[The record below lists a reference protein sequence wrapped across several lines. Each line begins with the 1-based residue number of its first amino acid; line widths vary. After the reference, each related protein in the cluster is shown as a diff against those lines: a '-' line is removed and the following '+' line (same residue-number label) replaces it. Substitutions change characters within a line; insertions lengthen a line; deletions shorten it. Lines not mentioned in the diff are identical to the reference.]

1 MARRQIQVSI
11 DRLRGHRDT
20 PTPPAQKLPSDD
32 RACPKCSSHYRA
44 EEMRRNLNVC
54 PACGHHFAVG
64 GRERLGQLSDD
75 GVYDELWTELRAA
88 DPLRFV
94 DLQPY
99 PKRVEAAERKGASE
113 ALVCADAR
121 IGGRPCVIAVMDF
134 AFLGGSMG
142 SVVGEKFARACE
154 RAAERRVPFITVTA
168 SGGARMQEG
177 VLALMQMA
185 KTIVGFE
192 ALADAGVPSIV
203 VLAHPTT
210 GGVWASFSSIGDV
223 TYAEPGALIA
233 FSGPRVIE
241 QTTREKLPDDF
252 GMSERQLENGHVDA
266 VVDRR
271 QLAGRL
277 ARLMGI
283 LELPEAPPASLASQ
297 LAHNGS
303 ERAARVAQAL
313 PHLSR
318 RLRDRISRG
327 DHSGGEGGR
336 P

>member
-1 MARRQIQVSI
+1 MARRQIHVSI
-11 DRLRGHRDT
+11 DRLRGQRDE
-20 PTPPAQKLPSDD
+20 PAPRPQKLPSDD
-32 RACPKCSSHYRA
+32 RACPTCASTFRA
-44 EEMRRNLNVC
+44 EEMRHNLNVC
-54 PACGHHFAVG
+54 AACGYHWPVG
-64 GRERLGQLSDD
+64 GRERVAQLSDD
-75 GVYDELWTELRAA
+75 GAYDELWTELRAA

-94 DLQPY
+94 DIQPY
-99 PKRVEAAERKGASE
+99 PRRVEAAEAKGTTE

-134 AFLGGSMG
+134 SFLGGSMG

-154 RAAERRVPFITVTA
+154 RAADRGVPLVTVSA

-192 ALADAGVPSIV
+192 VLRDAGVPVIV

-210 GGVWASFSSIGDV
+210 GGVWASFASVGDV

-241 QTTREKLPDDF
+241 QTTREKLPEDF
-252 GMSERQLENGHVDA
+252 GRAESQLSNGHVDA

-271 QLAGRL
+271 ELSGRIGRL
-277 ARLMGI
+277 LGI
-283 LELPEAPPASLASQ
+283 LEQPPPATASLAMS
-297 LAHNGS
+297 LAQNGT
-303 ERAARVAQAL
+303 ERAARMAQAL
-313 PHLSR
+313 PSIPR
-318 RLRDRISRG
+318 RLRQRVL
-327 DHSGGEGGR
+327 GGEPPADGGPR
-336 P
+336 

>member
-1 MARRQIQVSI
+1 MARRHIHVSI
-11 DRLRGHRDT
+11 DRLRGHRDE
-20 PTPPAQKLPSDD
+20 PAPRAAKLPSDE
-32 RACPKCSSHYRA
+32 RACPKCASTYRA

-54 PACGHHFAVG
+54 AACGYHWGVG
-64 GRERLGQLSDD
+64 GRERVAQLADD
-75 GVYDELWTELRAA
+75 GVFDELWTELRAA

-99 PKRVEAAERKGASE
+99 PKRIEAAEAKGLNE

-134 AFLGGSMG
+134 SFLGGSMG

-154 RAAERRVPFITVTA
+154 RAAERHVPLVTVTA

-185 KTIVGFE
+185 KTMVGFE
-192 ALADAGVPSIV
+192 IMRDAGVPVIV

-210 GGVWASFSSIGDV
+210 GGVWASFASVGDI

-252 GMSERQLENGHVDA
+252 GQAEKQLENGHVDA

-271 QLAGRL
+271 QLAGRIG
-277 ARLMGI
+277 RIMGI
-283 LELPEAPPASLASQ
+283 LEQPAPSTGSLAMQ
-297 LAHNGS
+297 LAQNGT
-303 ERAARVAQAL
+303 ERAARMAREL
-313 PHLSR
+313 PGIPR
-318 RLRDRISRG
+318 RLRDRVLGG
-327 DHSGGEGGR
+327 DNPTDGR
-336 P
+336 PA